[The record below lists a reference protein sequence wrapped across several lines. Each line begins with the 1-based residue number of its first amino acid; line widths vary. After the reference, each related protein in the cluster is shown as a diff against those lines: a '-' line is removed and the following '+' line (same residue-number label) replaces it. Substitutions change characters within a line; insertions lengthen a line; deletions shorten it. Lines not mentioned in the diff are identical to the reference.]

1 MQKLPLEMKTLN
13 KEMFFIVNNKD
24 ALLGMSKPIN
34 KSYVMKKIWQK
45 DDLATNIL
53 VNNFTVGKDLDF
65 DERLAKYDVK
75 GSMAHCKMLAET
87 GIISQEES
95 GQMLYVL
102 NTILDKIEDGSFEID
117 KEAEDIHSQIEAILI
132 EELGDTGKKIHT
144 ARSRND
150 QVLLDIKLYL
160 LDEIREITALTDEFF
175 QILIKLADQ
184 HKNVLLPGYTH
195 LQIAMP
201 SSFGLW
207 FGAYAEALL
216 DDVEM
221 LFSTKNI
228 INKNPLGS
236 AAGYG
241 SSFPINRES
250 TTYNLGFQSMNY
262 NSVYAQMTRGKSEK
276 LLSMAMATLAGT
288 LAKFAYDVCLYLNQ
302 NFDFI
307 SFPKEFTTGSSI
319 MPHKKNPDI
328 FELVRARCNRIQ
340 ALPNELILLTNNL
353 PSGYHRDVQLTKEI
367 LFPAIDSLKECL
379 EIVSYTL
386 PNIQVKDG
394 ILEDEKYKYLFSV
407 EKINQEVKNGSSFRD
422 AYVKVGQE
430 IENNEFE
437 FEPGDLDYTHQGSL
451 GNLCLDKIEYQFN
464 KLKNKLLG

>member
-1 MQKLPLEMKTLN
+1 
-13 KEMFFIVNNKD
+13 
-24 ALLGMSKPIN
+24 
-34 KSYVMKKIWQK
+34 MKKIWQK
-45 DDLATNIL
+45 DDNATNIL
-53 VNNFTVGKDLDF
+53 VNKFTVGKDLDF
-65 DERLAKYDVK
+65 DERLAKYDVQ
-75 GSMAHCKMLAET
+75 GSMAHCKMLAEV
-87 GIISQEES
+87 GIISNEES
-95 GQMLYVL
+95 KQMLSVL
-102 NTILDKIEDGSFEID
+102 GEILEDIENGTFEID
-117 KEAEDIHSQIEAILI
+117 KTAEDIHSQVESILI
-132 EELGDTGKKIHT
+132 EKLGDTGKKIHT

-160 LDEIREITALTDEFF
+160 VDEIREITALTDEFF

-221 LFSTKNI
+221 LFSVKNI

-241 SSFPINRES
+241 SSFPIDRES

-276 LLSMAMATLAGT
+276 MLSMAMATLAGT
-288 LAKFAYDVCLYLNQ
+288 LGKFSYDVCLYLSQ

-340 ALPNELILLTNNL
+340 SLPNEFIMLTNNL
-353 PSGYHRDVQLTKEI
+353 PSGYHRDMQLTKEI

-379 EIVSYTL
+379 EILSYTL

-407 EKINQEVKNGSSFRD
+407 EKINEEVKNGSSFRD

-430 IENNEFE
+430 IENNEFD
-437 FEPGDLDYTHQGSL
+437 FEIAKLNHTHQGSI

>member
-1 MQKLPLEMKTLN
+1 
-13 KEMFFIVNNKD
+13 
-24 ALLGMSKPIN
+24 
-34 KSYVMKKIWQK
+34 MKKIWQK

-53 VNNFTVGKDLDF
+53 VNKFTVGKDLDF

-75 GSMAHCKMLAET
+75 GSMAHCQMLAET
-87 GIISQEES
+87 GIISGEES
-95 GQMLYVL
+95 EQMLSVL
-102 NTILDKIEDGSFEID
+102 ADILKDIENGTFEID
-117 KEAEDIHSQIEAILI
+117 KEAEDIHSQVEAILI
-132 EELGDTGKKIHT
+132 EKLGDTGKKIHT

-160 LDEIREITALTDEFF
+160 LDEIREITSLTDEFF

-184 HKNVLLPGYTH
+184 HKGKLLPGYTH

-216 DDVEM
+216 DDVEL
-221 LFSTKNI
+221 LFSVKNI

-241 SSFPINRES
+241 SSFPIDRES

-276 LLSMAMATLAGT
+276 MLSMAMATLGGT
-288 LAKFAYDVCLYLNQ
+288 LGKFAYDVCLYLSQ

-340 ALPNELILLTNNL
+340 SLPNELILLTNNL

-379 EIVSYTL
+379 EILNYTL

-407 EKINQEVKNGSSFRD
+407 EKINEEVKKGSSFRD

-437 FEPGDLDYTHQGSL
+437 FEVGNLDHSHQGSI

>member
-1 MQKLPLEMKTLN
+1 
-13 KEMFFIVNNKD
+13 
-24 ALLGMSKPIN
+24 
-34 KSYVMKKIWQK
+34 MKKIWQK

-53 VNNFTVGKDLDF
+53 VNKFTVGKDLDF

-75 GSMAHCKMLAET
+75 GSIAHCKMLAET
-87 GIISQEES
+87 GIITGKES
-95 GQMLYVL
+95 EQMLAVL
-102 NTILDKIEDGSFEID
+102 ADILNDIENGSFEID
-117 KEAEDIHSQIEAILI
+117 KEAEDIHSQIESILI
-132 EELGDTGKKIHT
+132 EKLGDTGKKIHT

-160 LDEIREITALTDEFF
+160 LDEVREITALTDEFF

-216 DDVEM
+216 DDIEV
-221 LFSTKNI
+221 LFSVKNI

-241 SSFPINRES
+241 SSFPIDRES

-262 NSVYAQMTRGKSEK
+262 NAVYAQMTRGKSEK
-276 LLSMAMATLAGT
+276 MLSMAMATLAGT
-288 LAKFAYDVCLYLNQ
+288 LGKFAYDVCLYLSQ

-328 FELVRARCNRIQ
+328 FELVRARCGRIQ
-340 ALPNELILLTNNL
+340 SLPNELILLTNNL

-379 EIVSYTL
+379 EILSYTL
-386 PNIQVKDG
+386 PNIEVKDG

-407 EKINQEVKNGSSFRD
+407 EKINEEVKKGSSFRD

-437 FEPGDLDYTHQGSL
+437 FETGNLEHTHQGSI

>member
-1 MQKLPLEMKTLN
+1 
-13 KEMFFIVNNKD
+13 
-24 ALLGMSKPIN
+24 
-34 KSYVMKKIWQK
+34 MKKIWQK
-45 DDLATNIL
+45 DDNATNIL
-53 VNNFTVGKDLDF
+53 VNKFTVGKDLDF

-75 GSMAHCKMLAET
+75 GSMAHGKMLAEV
-87 GIISQEES
+87 GIISHEES
-95 GQMLYVL
+95 EQIIAVL
-102 NTILDKIEDGSFEID
+102 KEILNKIESGSFVID
-117 KEAEDIHSQIEAILI
+117 ENAEDIHSQIESVLI
-132 EELGDTGKKIHT
+132 EQLGDTGKKIHT

-160 LDEIREITALTDEFF
+160 LDEIREITTLTDEFF
-175 QILIKLADQ
+175 QQLIRLAEQ
-184 HKNVLLPGYTH
+184 YKHVLLPGYTH
-195 LQIAMP
+195 FQIAMP

-207 FGAYAEALL
+207 FSAYAEALS
-216 DDVEM
+216 DDLEM
-221 LFSTKNI
+221 LLSVKNI

-250 TTYNLGFQSMNY
+250 TTTSLGFQSMNY
-262 NSVYAQMTRGKSEK
+262 NSIYAQMTRGKSEK
-276 LLSMAMATLAGT
+276 MLAMAMAALAGT
-288 LAKFAYDVCLYLNQ
+288 LAKFSYDICLYLSQ

-340 ALPNELILLTNNL
+340 ALPNEFMLLTGNL
-353 PSGYHRDVQLTKEI
+353 PSGYHRDMQLTKEI

-379 EIVSYTL
+379 EILNYTL
-386 PNIQVKDG
+386 PNIQVKEG
-394 ILEDEKYKYLFSV
+394 ILEDEKYQYLFSV
-407 EKINQEVKNGSSFRD
+407 EKINEEVKNGSSFRD

-430 IENNEFE
+430 IENNVFN
-437 FEPGDLDYTHQGSL
+437 FKAGNLNHTHQGSI

>member
-1 MQKLPLEMKTLN
+1 
-13 KEMFFIVNNKD
+13 
-24 ALLGMSKPIN
+24 
-34 KSYVMKKIWQK
+34 MKKIWQK
-45 DDLATNIL
+45 DNLATNIL
-53 VNNFTVGKDLDF
+53 VNTFTVGKDLDF

-75 GSMAHCKMLAET
+75 GSIAHCIMLAEV
-87 GIISQEES
+87 GIISKEES
-95 GQMLYVL
+95 DKMLVVL
-102 NTILDKIEDGSFEID
+102 ATVLQDIEDGNFQID
-117 KEAEDIHSQIEAILI
+117 KNAEDIHSQVEAILI
-132 EELGDTGKKIHT
+132 EELGDIGKKIHT

-160 LDEIREITALTDEFF
+160 LDEIREITVLTDGFF
-175 QILIKLADQ
+175 QLLIQLAEQ

-207 FGAYAEALL
+207 LGAYAEALL

-221 LFSTKNI
+221 LFSVKNI

-241 SSFPINRES
+241 SSFPIDRES
-250 TTYNLGFQSMNY
+250 TTYNLGFKTMNY

-276 LLSMAMATLAGT
+276 MLAMAMATLAGT
-288 LAKFAYDVCLYLNQ
+288 LGKFAYDVCLYLSQ

-340 ALPNELILLTNNL
+340 SLPNELILLTNNL

-379 EIVSYTL
+379 EILNYTL
-386 PNIQVKDG
+386 PNIQVREG
-394 ILEDEKYKYLFSV
+394 ILEDEKYKHLFSV
-407 EKINQEVKNGSSFRD
+407 EKINEEVKKGSSFRD
-422 AYVKVGQE
+422 AYVKIGQE

-437 FEPGDLDYTHQGSL
+437 FEVGNLDHTHQGSI

>member
-1 MQKLPLEMKTLN
+1 
-13 KEMFFIVNNKD
+13 
-24 ALLGMSKPIN
+24 
-34 KSYVMKKIWQK
+34 MKKIWQK

-53 VNNFTVGKDLDF
+53 VNTFTVGKDLDF
-65 DERLAKYDVK
+65 DERLVKYDVK
-75 GSMAHCKMLAET
+75 GSMAHCEMLAET
-87 GIISQEES
+87 GIVTQEES
-95 GQMLYVL
+95 QQMLSVL
-102 NTILDKIEDGSFEID
+102 NSILYKIEDGSFEID

-160 LDEIREITALTDEFF
+160 LDEIREITALTADFF
-175 QILIKLADQ
+175 QILIQLADE

-221 LFSTKNI
+221 LFSVKNI

-276 LLSMAMATLAGT
+276 LLAMSMATLAGT
-288 LAKFAYDVCLYLNQ
+288 LGKFAYDVCLYLNQ

-340 ALPNELILLTNNL
+340 ALPNELIMLTSNL

-379 EIVSYTL
+379 EILSYTL
-386 PNIQVKDG
+386 PNIKVKDG

-407 EKINQEVKNGSSFRD
+407 EKINEEVKSGSSFRD
-422 AYVKVGQE
+422 AYIKVGKE

-437 FEPGDLDYTHQGSL
+437 FEVGKLDHTHQGSI

>member
-1 MQKLPLEMKTLN
+1 MVVNIRHPTSNFQQKRN
-13 KEMFFIVNNKD
+13 F
-24 ALLGMSKPIN
+24 
-34 KSYVMKKIWQK
+34 MKKIWQK
-45 DDLATNIL
+45 DDNATNIL
-53 VNNFTVGKDLDF
+53 VNTFTVGKDLDF

-75 GSMAHCKMLAET
+75 GSMAHCKMLAEV
-87 GIISQEES
+87 GIISFEES
-95 GQMLYVL
+95 EQMLFVL
-102 NTILDKIEDGSFEID
+102 SEILEDIENSTFKID
-117 KEAEDIHSQIEAILI
+117 KNAEDIHSQIESILI
-132 EELGDTGKKIHT
+132 EKLGDTGKKIHT

-160 LDEIREITALTDEFF
+160 LDEIRELTALTDEFF
-175 QILIKLADQ
+175 QTLIKLAEQ

-216 DDVEM
+216 DDIEM
-221 LFSTKNI
+221 LFSVKNI

-241 SSFPINRES
+241 SSFPIDRES

-276 LLSMAMATLAGT
+276 MLSMAMATLAGT
-288 LAKFAYDVCLYLNQ
+288 LGKFSYDVCLYLSQ

-340 ALPNELILLTNNL
+340 SLPNEFILLTNNL
-353 PSGYHRDVQLTKEI
+353 PSGYHRDMQLTKEI
-367 LFPAIDSLKECL
+367 LFLAIDSLKECL
-379 EIVSYTL
+379 EILNYTL

-407 EKINQEVKNGSSFRD
+407 EKINEEVKNGSSFRD
-422 AYVKVGQE
+422 AYIKVGQE
-430 IENNEFE
+430 IENNAFDFE
-437 FEPGDLDYTHQGSL
+437 IGNLNHTHQGSI

>member
-1 MQKLPLEMKTLN
+1 
-13 KEMFFIVNNKD
+13 
-24 ALLGMSKPIN
+24 
-34 KSYVMKKIWQK
+34 MKKIWQK
-45 DDLATNIL
+45 DKSLTDQL

-65 DERLAKYDVK
+65 DDRLAKYDVL
-75 GSMAHCKMLAET
+75 GSIAHCKMLAEV
-87 GIISQEES
+87 GLISNVES
-95 GQMLYVL
+95 LELLSVL
-102 NTILDKIEDGSFEID
+102 NEILESIENNTFEID
-117 KEAEDIHSQIEAILI
+117 SEAEDIHSQIESILI
-132 EELGDTGKKIHT
+132 EKLGSTGKKIHT

-160 LDEIREITALTDEFF
+160 LDEIREIGELTYALF
-175 QILIKLADQ
+175 QLLIRLANQ

-195 LQIAMP
+195 FQVAMP

-207 FGAYAEALL
+207 FGAYAESLVDDAELL
-216 DDVEM
+216 LSV
-221 LFSTKNI
+221 KNI

-241 SSFPINRES
+241 SSFPIDRES
-250 TTYNLGFQSMNY
+250 TTCHLNFKSLNY

-276 LLSMAMATLAGT
+276 LLASSMSVLAGT
-288 LAKFAYDVCLYLNQ
+288 LSRFSYDVCLYLSQ

-340 ALPNELILLTNNL
+340 SLPNELILLTNNL
-353 PSGYHRDVQLTKEI
+353 PSGYHRDMQLTKEI

-379 EIVSYTL
+379 EILIYTL
-386 PNIQVKDG
+386 PNIEVKEG
-394 ILEDEKYKYLFSV
+394 ILEDEKYKYIFSV
-407 EKINQEVKNGSSFRD
+407 EKINEEVKKGNSFRD
-422 AYVKVGQE
+422 AYIKVGND

-437 FEPGDLDYTHQGSL
+437 YDTKDLNHSHQGSI
-451 GNLCLDKIEYQFN
+451 GNLCLDEISHQFHKISC
-464 KLKNKLLG
+464 KLLA

>member
-1 MQKLPLEMKTLN
+1 
-13 KEMFFIVNNKD
+13 
-24 ALLGMSKPIN
+24 
-34 KSYVMKKIWQK
+34 MKKIWQK
-45 DDLATNIL
+45 DKSLTDQL

-65 DERLAKYDVK
+65 DDRLAKYDVL
-75 GSMAHCKMLAET
+75 GSMAHCKRLAEV
-87 GIISQEES
+87 GLISNQES
-95 GQMLYVL
+95 LDLLLVL
-102 NTILDKIEDGSFEID
+102 DEILETIENNTFEID
-117 KEAEDIHSQIEAILI
+117 TEAEDIHSQIESILI
-132 EELGDTGKKIHT
+132 EKLGSTGKKIHT

-160 LDEIREITALTDEFF
+160 LDEIREIGELTDALFLL
-175 QILIKLADQ
+175 LIRLANQ

-195 LQIAMP
+195 FQVAMP

-207 FGAYAEALL
+207 FGAYAEALV
-216 DDVEM
+216 DDAELLLSV
-221 LFSTKNI
+221 KNI

-241 SSFPINRES
+241 SSFPIDRES
-250 TTYNLGFQSMNY
+250 TTCHLNFKSLNY

-276 LLSMAMATLAGT
+276 LLASSMSVLAGT
-288 LAKFAYDVCLYLNQ
+288 LSRFSYDVCLYLSQ

-340 ALPNELILLTNNL
+340 SLPNELILLTNNL
-353 PSGYHRDVQLTKEI
+353 PSGYHRDMQLTKEI

-379 EIVSYTL
+379 EILIYTL
-386 PNIQVKDG
+386 PNIEVKDG
-394 ILEDEKYKYLFSV
+394 ILEDEKYKYIFSV
-407 EKINQEVKNGSSFRD
+407 EKINEEVKKGNSFRD
-422 AYVKVGQE
+422 AYIKVGND

-437 FEPGDLDYTHQGSL
+437 YDAKDLNHSHQGSI
-451 GNLCLDKIEYQFN
+451 GNLCLDEISHQFHKISC
-464 KLKNKLLG
+464 KLLA

>member
-1 MQKLPLEMKTLN
+1 
-13 KEMFFIVNNKD
+13 
-24 ALLGMSKPIN
+24 
-34 KSYVMKKIWQK
+34 MKKIWQK
-45 DDLATNIL
+45 DDNATNIL
-53 VNNFTVGKDLDF
+53 VSKFTVGKDLDF

-75 GSMAHCKMLAET
+75 GSMAHCKMLAEV
-87 GIISQEES
+87 GIISNEES
-95 GQMLYVL
+95 KQMLSVL
-102 NTILDKIEDGSFEID
+102 AEILEDIENGTFEID
-117 KEAEDIHSQIEAILI
+117 KSAEDIHSQVESILI
-132 EELGDTGKKIHT
+132 EKLGDTGKKIHT

-160 LDEIREITALTDEFF
+160 VDEIREITALMDEFF
-175 QILIKLADQ
+175 QILIKLAEQ

-221 LFSTKNI
+221 LFSVKNI

-276 LLSMAMATLAGT
+276 MLSMAMATLAGT
-288 LAKFAYDVCLYLNQ
+288 LGKFSYDVCLYLSQ

-340 ALPNELILLTNNL
+340 SLPNEFILLTNNL
-353 PSGYHRDVQLTKEI
+353 PSGYHRDMQLTKEI

-379 EIVSYTL
+379 EILSYTL

-407 EKINQEVKNGSSFRD
+407 EKINEEVKNGSSFRD

-430 IENNEFE
+430 IENNEFD
-437 FEPGDLDYTHQGSL
+437 FETGNLNHTHQGSI

>member
-1 MQKLPLEMKTLN
+1 
-13 KEMFFIVNNKD
+13 
-24 ALLGMSKPIN
+24 
-34 KSYVMKKIWQK
+34 MKKIWQK
-45 DDLATNIL
+45 DDNATNKL
-53 VNNFTVGKDLDF
+53 VNKFTVGKDLDF
-65 DERLAKYDVK
+65 DERLEKYDVK
-75 GSMAHCKMLAET
+75 GSMAHCKMLAEV
-87 GIISQEES
+87 GIISSEES
-95 GQMLYVL
+95 EQMLVVL
-102 NTILDKIEDGSFEID
+102 DEILENIEKGNFEID
-117 KEAEDIHSQIEAILI
+117 ASAEDIHSQIESILI
-132 EELGDTGKKIHT
+132 EKLGDIGKKIHT

-150 QVLLDIKLYL
+150 QVLVDIKLYL

-175 QILIKLADQ
+175 QILIKLAEQ

-207 FGAYAEALL
+207 FGAYAEALR

-221 LFSTKNI
+221 LFSVKNI

-241 SSFPINRES
+241 SSFPIDRES

-276 LLSMAMATLAGT
+276 MLSMAMATLAGT
-288 LAKFAYDVCLYLNQ
+288 LGKFSYDVCLYLSQ

-340 ALPNELILLTNNL
+340 ALPNEFILLTNNL
-353 PSGYHRDVQLTKEI
+353 PSGYHRDMQLTKEI

-379 EIVSYTL
+379 EILNYTL
-386 PNIQVKDG
+386 PNIQVKEG
-394 ILEDEKYKYLFSV
+394 ILENEKYKYLFSV
-407 EKINQEVKNGSSFRD
+407 EKINEEVKNGNSFRD

-430 IENNEFE
+430 IENNAFDFE
-437 FEPGDLDYTHQGSL
+437 IGNLHHTHQGSI

-464 KLKNKLLG
+464 KLKGKLLG

>member
-1 MQKLPLEMKTLN
+1 
-13 KEMFFIVNNKD
+13 
-24 ALLGMSKPIN
+24 
-34 KSYVMKKIWQK
+34 MKKIWQK
-45 DDLATNIL
+45 DDATNIL

-95 GQMLYVL
+95 EQMLVL
-102 NTILDKIEDGSFEID
+102 NILEEIENGILKSI
-117 KEAEDIHSQIEAILI
+117 KNAEDIHSQIEAILI
-132 EELGDTGKKIHT
+132 EKLGDTGKKIHT

-221 LFSTKNI
+221 LFSVKNI

-276 LLSMAMATLAGT
+276 LAM
-288 LAKFAYDVCLYLNQ
+288 Q
-302 NFDFI
+302 W
-307 SFPKEFTTGSSI
+307 
-319 MPHKKNPDI
+319 
-328 FELVRARCNRIQ
+328 
-340 ALPNELILLTNNL
+340 
-353 PSGYHRDVQLTKEI
+353 QL
-367 LFPAIDSLKECL
+367 
-379 EIVSYTL
+379 
-386 PNIQVKDG
+386 
-394 ILEDEKYKYLFSV
+394 
-407 EKINQEVKNGSSFRD
+407 
-422 AYVKVGQE
+422 
-430 IENNEFE
+430 
-437 FEPGDLDYTHQGSL
+437 
-451 GNLCLDKIEYQFN
+451 
-464 KLKNKLLG
+464 